1 MAGTAPPAFAGAVR
15 PFTVIEDAPLPGSGM
30 FRLAD
35 PGAIFAGGAVTGRLA
50 ATGFAVAGFAAVLP
64 FRAGGAGLGLRAAGL
79 LGRATFFAAGFVF
92 FFFFA
97 ALGIRLFYLL

>member
-1 MAGTAPPAFAGAVR
+1 M

-35 PGAIFAGGAVTGRLA
+35 PGAIFAGGAVAGRLGA
-50 ATGFAVAGFAAVLP
+50 DGFAAGFAAVLP
-64 FRAGGAGLGLRAAGL
+64 FLAGAAALGLRAVL
-79 LGRATFFAAGFVF
+79 LDRASFFAAGFVF
-92 FFFFA
+92 FFFT